1 MWIAYAAP
9 RKVCDVDESV
19 NTFLEFNE
27 DTEVSEVA
35 NLSGVLAANRILNL
49 DGLPWVFLKLLD
61 AERHLALLAVE
72 SEDNCLYLVA
82 NVHEF
87 LCAAEVLAPR
97 HF

>member
-1 MWIAYAAP
+1 M
-9 RKVCDVDESV
+9 DESV
-19 NTFLEFNE
+19 NTLLELYE
-27 DTEVSEVA
+27 DTEVGKVA
-35 NLSGVLAANRILNL
+35 NLCCVLRANRILGL
-49 DGLPWVFLKLLD
+49 DVSPRIFLQLTN